1 MAEETQAV
9 VIGGDAGFLRIKPQT
24 VYDEQ
29 LFDARKTQKSAVDD
43 PWPAAKNRQRS
54 ARCADRRA
62 TAFVDYVEI
71 EIGKQRRERRALRDA
86 TSAFG
91 RLFQP

>member
-9 VIGGDAGFLRIKPQT
+9 VIGGDAGFLWIKPQT

-29 LFDARKTQKSAVDD
+29 LFDARKTRVGGGTILGQQQKIVSVAHDAQIV
-43 PWPAAKNRQRS
+43 ARQR
-54 ARCADRRA
+54 
-62 TAFVDYVEI
+62 FVDYVEI